1 MDDSSAT
8 DAVDASAPG
17 SAVTNSGGG
26 IGEPGGGYSADGI
39 LNTGGAGTGATLSTT
54 ASNGRSMGRR
64 AVRTRD
70 AILDASRKLFLE
82 RGYAGTRV
90 NNITDAC
97 GISRA
102 GFYTYF
108 RDKREIFD
116 TLGQATHQEILQV
129 VALWESLPR
138 PCTRADVAAWV
149 WEYFAFMDR
158 HGAFILSAQSGPAD
172 EAVDKASKK
181 MQLRVVW
188 LLGVHLRGRQRTP
201 TDAPEALG
209 LAVQSMMDR
218 AWYHCH
224 AQHLPVDD
232 ADVVNTIAGF
242 IMAVLTV

>member
-1 MDDSSAT
+1 MSDPPAVDAVNPVDADDPIDPD
-8 DAVDASAPG
+8 DAVDPDDADDPDDAAPR
-17 SAVTNSGGG
+17 T
-26 IGEPGGGYSADGI
+26 
-39 LNTGGAGTGATLSTT
+39 
-54 ASNGRSMGRR
+54 MGLR
-64 AVRTRD
+64 AARTRGL
-70 AILDASRKLFLE
+70 ILDASRRLFLE

-108 RDKREIFD
+108 RDKREIFN
-116 TLGQATHQEILQV
+116 TLGEATHREILQV
-129 VALWESLPR
+129 MARWETMAR
-138 PCTRADVAAWV
+138 PCTQAEVAAWV

-158 HGAFILSAQSGPAD
+158 HGAFILSAQSGPGEQAIGS
-172 EAVDKASKK
+172 ARNK
-181 MQLRVVW
+181 MELRVVW

-224 AQHLPVDD
+224 GQHLPVDD
-232 ADVVNTIAGF
+232 TDVVSTIAGF
-242 IMAVLTV
+242 IMAVLTA